1 MESTNGSNPG
11 HGQPRPERADVAP
24 HTQDRHMQ
32 VDPLAASLTRMEL
45 GLMRLYE
52 AFSSWA
58 LELQKYASGYQLSF
72 PETAI
77 LHCVRLRGG
86 TTTLAEMMIFMH
98 RHDLAA
104 INYSLRRLEQHGVI
118 RRVRGPYRREVA
130 YALTDTGRAITDT
143 YGRLRQQVLVQLCR
157 EVVGMQA
164 ATNDAAAAMERMT
177 GIYDQATQAVLNQSL
192 IATGSMLPAE
202 PEPVAESAPP
212 PAATRPS
219 KTASAKAPAK
229 RAPARTRRS

>member
-1 MESTNGSNPG
+1 MESTNGLNPG
-11 HGQPRPERADVAP
+11 HGHARQEGGELAP
-24 HTQDRHMQ
+24 HAQDRHMS
-32 VDPLAASLTRMEL
+32 VDPLSASLTRMEL
-45 GLMRLYE
+45 SLMRLYE

-58 LELQKYASGYQLSF
+58 LELQKYVSGYQLSF
-72 PETAI
+72 PETAL

-130 YALTDTGRAITDT
+130 YALTDTGRAITDA

-192 IATGSMLPAE
+192 IATGSMLPPELE
-202 PEPVAESAPP
+202 PEPAP
-212 PAATRPS
+212 AGATP
-219 KTASAKAPAK
+219 KTPKASATKGATK
-229 RAPARTRRS
+229 RSPTPTRRR

>member
-1 MESTNGSNPG
+1 MS
-11 HGQPRPERADVAP
+11 
-24 HTQDRHMQ
+24 
-32 VDPLAASLTRMEL
+32 VDPLSASLTRMEL

-58 LELQKYASGYQLSF
+58 LELQKYVSGYQLSF
-72 PETAI
+72 PETAL

-192 IATGSMLPAE
+192 IATGSMLPPELELE
-202 PEPVAESAPP
+202 PEPAEAPAAAARPPKAGAAKAAAKRP
-212 PAATRPS
+212 PARS
-219 KTASAKAPAK
+219 
-229 RAPARTRRS
+229 RRT